1 MWRVWPLVVPCFAC
15 SFVTSLYA
23 AGVRLR
29 GRAGP
34 MTFHRRYQ
42 HRMTRPPQM
51 WLPGWLCFVILA
63 GGPTLAGGKFLTP
76 RRRQSRHRIH
86 LLSDVERGLWRAVLL
101 EGHLAP
107 CNAPTTVRA
116 CTHAVASHELD
127 NDVHVPEYTSR
138 NTRDDRM

>member
-1 MWRVWPLVVPCFAC
+1 VARLAIGSALLCLLVRYI
-15 SFVTSLYA
+15 FV
-23 AGVRLR
+23 R
-29 GRAGP
+29 GRSSSARSGRSHDLSSTISTSNDSSTTDVAP
-34 MTFHRRYQ
+34 R
-42 HRMTRPPQM
+42 
-51 WLPGWLCFVILA
+51 LAVILA